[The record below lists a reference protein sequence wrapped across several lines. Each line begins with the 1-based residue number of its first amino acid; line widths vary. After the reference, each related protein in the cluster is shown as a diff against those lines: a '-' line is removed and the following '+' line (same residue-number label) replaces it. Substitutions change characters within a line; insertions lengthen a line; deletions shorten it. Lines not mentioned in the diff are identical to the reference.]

1 MYTQGSLDNI
11 NLFSLI
17 TVLSFFLLTPIA
29 LLRDGGFL
37 LTPNAMHAM
46 GIIDTKLVLQRAV
59 FAGFCFHAYQQVRPG
74 EMFIMHQQSWGR
86 SWRLDGKGDA
96 IWRRGLI
103 SYLRFRAPA
112 PLFWDGVDG
121 WVQGSNQL
129 FLMWGSQVSIFV
141 APCISSP
148 LRDRTNGFQNDHT
161 STSKDGPICLDCLLT
176 YIE

>member
-1 MYTQGSLDNI
+1 VYTQGSLDNI

-74 EMFIMHQQSWGR
+74 ELFAMHQQSRGR
-86 SWRLDGKGDA
+86 NTGE
-96 IWRRGLI
+96 GLI
-103 SYLRFRAPA
+103 CVLRSRAPA

-121 WVQGSNQL
+121 
-129 FLMWGSQVSIFV
+129 
-141 APCISSP
+141 
-148 LRDRTNGFQNDHT
+148 
-161 STSKDGPICLDCLLT
+161 
-176 YIE
+176 